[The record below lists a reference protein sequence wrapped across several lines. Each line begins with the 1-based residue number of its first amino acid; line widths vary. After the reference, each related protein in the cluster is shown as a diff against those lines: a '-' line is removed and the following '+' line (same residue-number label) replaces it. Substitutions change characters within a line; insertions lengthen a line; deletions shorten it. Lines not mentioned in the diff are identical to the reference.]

1 MTLDRAPIREEPV
14 KPDATKPGASPS
26 IVGDLISGFEVPI
39 RSTSGGLASAETH
52 LPDLKRPL
60 NFIIDTGATTTV
72 VSKAAVL
79 RHELEG
85 LKIKGETIRVI
96 GAAGIEDGVETLGL
110 SALTVNGLRK
120 SNSRA
125 VILNLEAVNETSGFE
140 QHGILGGDYLEH
152 FRVSLDLRRYQFKL
166 TPQTKAISVAEK
178 Q

>member
-1 MTLDRAPIREEPV
+1 LPSLD
-14 KPDATKPGASPS
+14 
-26 IVGDLISGFEVPI
+26 
-39 RSTSGGLASAETH
+39 
-52 LPDLKRPL
+52 RPL

-72 VSKAAVL
+72 ISKASVQ

-85 LKIKGETIRVI
+85 LKIKGETIRVV
-96 GAAGIEDGVETLGL
+96 GAAGIEEGVETLGL

-120 SNSRA
+120 NNSRA
-125 VILNLEAVNETSGFE
+125 VILSLEAVNETSGFE

-152 FRVSLDLRRYQFKL
+152 FRVAIDLRRYQFKL